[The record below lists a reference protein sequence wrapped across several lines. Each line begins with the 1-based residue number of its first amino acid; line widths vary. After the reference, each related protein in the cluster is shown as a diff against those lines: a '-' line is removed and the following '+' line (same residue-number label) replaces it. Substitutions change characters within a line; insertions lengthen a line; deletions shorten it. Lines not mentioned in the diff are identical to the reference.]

1 MPKIEQTIADV
12 NVRSHTFRF
21 IPPAMTD
28 ALKMPNPCTTCHA
41 DKTAGVGGGRA
52 AQRGRSFRPGA
63 SRIDAGRPDPLSSC
77 YVLSR
82 RDLVRLLQTA
92 VLCLMA
98 ASMASATTMNYDIS
112 INFNF
117 GPLNGETDSGTLS
130 FDDSSVQHVGGFNF
144 VAPNG
149 LGLLS
154 LQFTAAG
161 HTINMSDA
169 GELPDD
175 ADSLPGREQYSCCS
189 LDGLGKHDR
198 DGRRGFTGGGRGFDY
213 YTVADTVTS
222 TRIANGSVQQGASF
236 GSGNVQSSGTI
247 TLQQSG
253 VPEPSTWVLSLAGA
267 TLLGLW
273 RFRNRTV

>member
-1 MPKIEQTIADV
+1 
-12 NVRSHTFRF
+12 
-21 IPPAMTD
+21 
-28 ALKMPNPCTTCHA
+28 
-41 DKTAGVGGGRA
+41 
-52 AQRGRSFRPGA
+52 
-63 SRIDAGRPDPLSSC
+63 
-77 YVLSR
+77 
-82 RDLVRLLQTA
+82 
-92 VLCLMA
+92 MA

-169 GELPDD
+169 VNYPTMPTLYLDVSNIPVALWMAWGSTTATD
-175 ADSLPGREQYSCCS
+175 AEAL
-189 LDGLGKHDR
+189 LAA
-198 DGRRGFTGGGRGFDY
+198 GGGFDY